1 MINAISHNFYF
12 ILRKCC
18 EEGRI
23 PSASCFREKTFILW
37 MKDFCFPN
45 IMELVIFR

>member
-1 MINAISHNFYF
+1 MINAISHNFSF

-18 EEGRI
+18 KEGRAA
-23 PSASCFREKTFILW
+23 SASCCRGETFILW